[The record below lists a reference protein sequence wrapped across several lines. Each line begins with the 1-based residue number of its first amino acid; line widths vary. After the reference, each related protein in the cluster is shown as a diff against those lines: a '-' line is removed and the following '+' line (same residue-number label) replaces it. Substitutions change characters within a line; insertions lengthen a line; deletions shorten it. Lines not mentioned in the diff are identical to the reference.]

1 MLNKEEL
8 ERSPLFEGIT
18 YDEYLRMLS
27 CFQAT
32 QKTFQADEVIYD
44 LTGPGSDALGILER
58 GTASVIRIDE
68 EGISTVL
75 EELGPGGFF
84 GQTLVYAS
92 SRRDSLEVIC
102 RHTPCQVLFIDYSH
116 ILKRCERA
124 CNHHSLLVQN
134 MLKLMA
140 DKAQALSARVDVL
153 SRRSIRE
160 KLLCYFH
167 QLAEQAGGNTF
178 TLPFS
183 LSMLADYIATD
194 RSAMMRELKRLR
206 EEGILRS
213 DGRRFTLLE

>member
-75 EELGPGGFF
+75 EELGPEDAEAYIRI
-84 GQTLVYAS
+84 QKKIWNHY
-92 SRRDSLEVIC
+92 
-102 RHTPCQVLFIDYSH
+102 QKSH
-116 ILKRCERA
+116 SK
-124 CNHHSLLVQN
+124 S
-134 MLKLMA
+134 
-140 DKAQALSARVDVL
+140 
-153 SRRSIRE
+153 
-160 KLLCYFH
+160 
-167 QLAEQAGGNTF
+167 
-178 TLPFS
+178 
-183 LSMLADYIATD
+183 
-194 RSAMMRELKRLR
+194 
-206 EEGILRS
+206 
-213 DGRRFTLLE
+213 